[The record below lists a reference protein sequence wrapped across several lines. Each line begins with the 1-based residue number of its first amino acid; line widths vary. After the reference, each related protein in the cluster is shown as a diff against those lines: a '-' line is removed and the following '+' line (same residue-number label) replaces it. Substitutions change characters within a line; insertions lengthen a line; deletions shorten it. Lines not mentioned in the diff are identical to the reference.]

1 MHKELS
7 KLRESHDTYKTKLRD
22 MELDND
28 ELENTERMINSSLA
42 DMEGRYNRA
51 VERTALL
58 ESELEDKRR
67 LEEENQRL
75 KDELRDVREE
85 LAVVQQ
91 RQPAAAEGPPPAASG
106 DPDELKLSDLVV
118 RRSPRKSVGGGAA
131 APSPAPR
138 PARTAPRRSGLHPP
152 PARRPAAGAQS
163 LEAIRANMRQLQE
176 RIQNVQAASLDPPG
190 AHAERS
196 SALPR
201 PRSRLSSSF
210 GVGAPWSPS
219 RSVTPL
225 AGRPETPVRSAST
238 LGDRRKS
245 GSFIPVPSGGLS
257 RSNSTMRALHEREGA
272 THAAAPNGSALPYEF
287 MEHDPSQHTPVSAT
301 RRASLLATRRRS
313 LGPGASPVKHAD
325 GQSPGKPATRTS
337 PSKAGRPPSAVGRPP
352 SAAGRLSPSKVP
364 AERPPSVVGRPESA
378 AQSRLPGSP
387 SKPFTSPSRPP
398 GSRLPMRRA

>member
-1 MHKELS
+1 
-7 KLRESHDTYKTKLRD
+7 
-22 MELDND
+22 
-28 ELENTERMINSSLA
+28 
-42 DMEGRYNRA
+42 
-51 VERTALL
+51 
-58 ESELEDKRR
+58 
-67 LEEENQRL
+67 
-75 KDELRDVREE
+75 
-85 LAVVQQ
+85 
-91 RQPAAAEGPPPAASG
+91 
-106 DPDELKLSDLVV
+106 
-118 RRSPRKSVGGGAA
+118 
-131 APSPAPR
+131 
-138 PARTAPRRSGLHPP
+138 
-152 PARRPAAGAQS
+152 
-163 LEAIRANMRQLQE
+163 MRQLQE

>member
-118 RRSPRKSVGGGAA
+118 RRS
-131 APSPAPR
+131 
-138 PARTAPRRSGLHPP
+138 GLHPP
-152 PARRPAAGAQS
+152 PARRPAAGAQA